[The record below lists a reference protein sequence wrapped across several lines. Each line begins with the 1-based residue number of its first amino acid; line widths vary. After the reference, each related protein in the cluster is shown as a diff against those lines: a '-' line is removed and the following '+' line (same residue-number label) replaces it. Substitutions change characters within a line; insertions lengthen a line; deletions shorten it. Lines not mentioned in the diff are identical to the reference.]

1 MLINCH
7 SKAQCNNMYSS
18 NLFAANVFIA
28 VHSYKINERRNVER
42 EMEKKKCV
50 K

>member
-28 VHSYKINERRNVER
+28 VHSYKINENER